1 MADIEFIDNIDDILS
16 QVDKNTTN
24 GMQAIAFEMENNAK
38 QDCPV
43 GTPESTGIPWYV
55 GGNLRNSISTDVTVS
70 DDEKSVT
77 VGTNVEY
84 APYVELDD
92 SKRHITGKAHFL
104 RDSVAQHVDEY
115 MNKLVS
121 FLK

>member
-77 VGTNVEY
+77 VGSNVEY

>member
-1 MADIEFIDNIDDILS
+1 MADIEFIDHIDEILS
-16 QVDKNTTN
+16 EVDKNTMN
-24 GMQAIAFEMENNAK
+24 GMRAIEFEMENNAK
-38 QDCPV
+38 RDCPV

-55 GGNLRNSISTDVTVS
+55 GGNLRNSISTDVTMS
-70 DDEKSVT
+70 SDEKSVT

-92 SKRHITGKAHFL
+92 NKQHITGKAHFL

>member
-38 QDCPV
+38 RDCPV

-77 VGTNVEY
+77 VGSNVEY

-92 SKRHITGKAHFL
+92 SKRHVTGKAHFL

-115 MNKLVS
+115 MNKLAS

>member
-16 QVDKNTTN
+16 QVDKETTN

-77 VGTNVEY
+77 VGSNVEY